1 MKYLLTGGGTGGHVY
16 PALALADEIRRH
28 QHDAEFLY
36 LGLANK
42 LESWVVPGRGY
53 PIQFVHSRPCP
64 RSSSPWSWLAFAVAL
79 GLGVLKAIFVVLR
92 FRPQVIIGTGGY
104 VSAPALFAHGFLG
117 KVGLSRAKVFIYE
130 PNAFPGMLNQVV
142 GRLADRIGLAF
153 EQAGRWFDMRRV
165 AVVGYPVRRELL
177 KLDRRGARQRLGIAA
192 AKQVVLVFGGSGGA
206 RVINEALVDALPSL
220 RKRSDVLVLHI
231 TGRYTGPDY
240 HAPKDT
246 ESRLVQLRLE
256 GDISEWYR
264 RFDYMEEI
272 QDAYAAADL
281 VVCRGGAS
289 TLTEICVCGLPAL
302 IVPLATAAEDH
313 QALNARELERCGAAR
328 VIYQEACWRDG
339 DIHSR
344 VDGRRLA
351 GAILELLDAPEER
364 SAMAAAARSVPLKN
378 SLQLMLSEIEKMV
391 QGRRTAALSLE
402 FPLPSNDLPGD
413 PNALLRWIRQRI
425 EEAGSIENLEPE
437 DWTYWCYQ
445 ADRLLVDD
453 VWYEIP
459 LGRRNVGIKLV
470 GILQYSNRLP
480 MLLNILRDR
489 TRVGFLRRLFGG
501 DFVHGG
507 ILRRNA
513 IEFGIR
519 LLGAGDDEVEEVLLE
534 SLKEDPYFEV
544 RAAAAQALG
553 QLFPPGDRIEA
564 ALLEAMGDRSP
575 RVVIQAIRALGRIGR
590 QSDILC
596 HLERFYLHSNWQFR
610 QEVTTVLKLLVE
622 RGVLT
627 PEDVIAE
634 ADQILVSS
642 PYFEPEFPLA
652 DNLCEL
658 AEFLDGTGGGNAVR
672 RKALEQ

>member
-28 QHDAEFLY
+28 QPDAEFLY
-36 LGLANK
+36 IGMANK

-53 PIQFVHSRPCP
+53 PIRFVHSRPCP
-64 RSSSPWSWLAFAVAL
+64 RSSSPWSWLTFALTL
-79 GLGVLKAIFVVLR
+79 GLGVLKAIFIVLG

-104 VSAPALFAHGFLG
+104 ASAPALFAHGFLA
-117 KVGLSRAKVFIYE
+117 KLGLSRAKVFIYE

-165 AVVGYPVRRELL
+165 AVVGYPVRRELQN
-177 KLDRRGARQRLGIAA
+177 LDRRAARQRLGIAA
-192 AKQVVLVFGGSGGA
+192 DKQVVMVFGGSGGA
-206 RVINEALVDALPSL
+206 RVINEALVDALPLLQRQSNL
-220 RKRSDVLVLHI
+220 LVLHI
-231 TGRYTGPDY
+231 TGRYSGPDY
-240 HAPKDT
+240 HASKDT
-246 ESRLVQLRLE
+246 ESRLLQLCLE

-328 VIYQEACWRDG
+328 VIYQEAFWSDG
-339 DIHSR
+339 GIHSR
-344 VDGRRLA
+344 VDGRQLA
-351 GAILELLDAPEER
+351 GEILEVFDAPEGHR
-364 SAMAAAARSVPLKN
+364 AMATAARSVPLKN
-378 SLQLMLSEIEKMV
+378 SLQLMLGEIERMV
-391 QGRRTAALSLE
+391 QGRRTAPLSLE

-413 PNALLRWIRQRI
+413 PNTLLSWVRRRI

-437 DWTYWCYQ
+437 DWVYWCYQ

-453 VWYEIP
+453 GWYEIP
-459 LGRRNVGIKLV
+459 LGRRNVGIKLT
-470 GILQYSNRLP
+470 GILQYKNRLP
-480 MLLNILRDR
+480 LLLNLLRDR

-501 DFVHGG
+501 DFIHGG

-513 IEFGIR
+513 IEFGVR
-519 LLGAGDDEVEEVLLE
+519 LLGAGDDEVQEALLE
-534 SLKEDPYFEV
+534 SLEEDPYFEV

-553 QLFPPGDRIEA
+553 QLFNSCERLEA
-564 ALLEAMGDRSP
+564 ALLHALGDRSP
-575 RVVIQAIRALGRIGR
+575 GVVLQAIRALGRIGR
-590 QSDILC
+590 RPDILS
-596 HLERFYLHSNWQFR
+596 HLEKFYLHSNWQFR

-627 PEDVIAE
+627 PDEVIAG

-642 PYFEPEFPLA
+642 PYFEPGFPLA
-652 DNLCEL
+652 DNLREL
-658 AEFLDGTGGGNAVR
+658 AEYIDRTTAGKTVR
-672 RKALEQ
+672 RKALDQ